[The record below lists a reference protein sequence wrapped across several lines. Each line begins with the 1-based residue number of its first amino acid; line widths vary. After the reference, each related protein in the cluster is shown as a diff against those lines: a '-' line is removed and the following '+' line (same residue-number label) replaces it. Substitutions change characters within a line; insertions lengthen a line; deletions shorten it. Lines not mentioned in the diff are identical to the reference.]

1 MFSLS
6 FMDFYVH
13 SIIIYFNTMERI
25 KKKNHHSNL
34 LKSEI
39 ASCSSALYDE
49 ERREEPGR
57 FEST

>member
-1 MFSLS
+1 
-6 FMDFYVH
+6 MDFYVH